1 MLCTYIYAR
10 DSPQFTPLAPGGVNL
25 CILLFISQYAQ
36 LREGALWVPL
46 LRSTPLTKIGVLYP
60 RGTPLGVCLGQTFY
74 PHCRLALTCC
84 AQFCERR
91 SAILASGCLSVPRGD
106 PKWESI
112 PPLLP
117 GKSPEGS
124 RKNGRDPCYRETLS
138 GKPKTATWEGAISPR
153 TQTQQGGYPKTA
165 STEPGPGK
173 TRGNPVLDPP
183 KLQEKTK

>member
-106 PKWESI
+106 PKWESTP
-112 PPLLP
+112 PPLAWEVPRGEPQKRKRPLLQIGKACLGNPKLP
-117 GKSPEGS
+117 HGKAPSARGPKPNRAGTQKLRQQNPVRERPEG
-124 RKNGRDPCYRETLS
+124 TLF
-138 GKPKTATWEGAISPR
+138 
-153 TQTQQGGYPKTA
+153 
-165 STEPGPGK
+165 
-173 TRGNPVLDPP
+173 
-183 KLQEKTK
+183 

>member
-46 LRSTPLTKIGVLYP
+46 LRSAPHTKIGVLYP

-106 PKWESI
+106 PKWES
-112 PPLLP
+112 PPPPSCLGSPQRGTAKTEETPATGKPCLGNPKLP
-117 GKSPEGS
+117 HGKAPSARGPKPNRAGTQKLCQQNPVRERPEG
-124 RKNGRDPCYRETLS
+124 TLF
-138 GKPKTATWEGAISPR
+138 
-153 TQTQQGGYPKTA
+153 
-165 STEPGPGK
+165 
-173 TRGNPVLDPP
+173 
-183 KLQEKTK
+183 